1 MRKIAI
7 AAGVAALLCVGSVA
21 MAEPAQVDYESMTL
35 EEVKAL
41 ADEANA
47 YYKEQT
53 TTGSEKAKEAKGL
66 LSSALEEM
74 YPGQTIS
81 GPLFGFDVKRERT
94 VYTIDGSF
102 TAKLE
107 KQKTTHTVH
116 AVFEDAEGLSFTELV
131 VDGNTAD
138 APERAEVEPTQMP
151 EATAEP
157 TAEPENKKGFND
169 YGELLDLTETDGIC
183 VLKYKITSSATKKM
197 TVNQNYYTVV
207 NFIKDG
213 GGDQYD
219 EIQYWAVADM
229 QDGSESKVISF
240 TVPKDLIEKIK
251 AGTVLPA
258 KMGDYVDE
266 LWLLPSLR

>member
-53 TTGSEKAKEAKGL
+53 TTGSEKAKEANGL

-183 VLKYKITSSATKKM
+183 VLKY
-197 TVNQNYYTVV
+197 
-207 NFIKDG
+207 
-213 GGDQYD
+213 
-219 EIQYWAVADM
+219 
-229 QDGSESKVISF
+229 
-240 TVPKDLIEKIK
+240 
-251 AGTVLPA
+251 
-258 KMGDYVDE
+258 
-266 LWLLPSLR
+266 

>member
-21 MAEPAQVDYESMTL
+21 VAEPAQVDYESMTL

-116 AVFEDAEGLSFTELV
+116 AVFEDA
-131 VDGNTAD
+131 
-138 APERAEVEPTQMP
+138 ERAEVEPTQMP